1 MTVKFYLMRLTY
13 DQIAHN
19 LNVEEKVAEE
29 LRYKMVLG
37 HLFCNV
43 HPSLTCNR
51 VLTKHWV
58 ELINTIGRD
67 EI

>member
-1 MTVKFYLMRLTY
+1 MIRLP
-13 DQIAHN
+13 IN
-19 LNVEEKVAEE
+19 LNVEEKVAAE
-29 LRYKMVLG
+29 LRYETVLG